1 VQNSGYQPIE
11 RQKTANII
19 IHKIWNMILSG
30 ELKPGDRLPPEREL
44 MTIFNVSKAS
54 LREALQTLESYGHI
68 KKKRGVDGGSVILP
82 LLPDNGISL
91 ILNYLKQQKYTKE
104 DLIEARLLIEP
115 LIVELAARK
124 IDEKGRQRL
133 REAMAAH
140 EKDYQVK
147 GTSRLGWES
156 NLVYSELTGNP
167 ILTVIEELLIRILL
181 DLEFSLGMDDIEC
194 PERFKAYN
202 HQSYTGHKRIIQEL
216 IDGNPEKSKA
226 AAFEHK
232 KRWGELLMDIAEEEK
247 PE

>member
-1 VQNSGYQPIE
+1 MEHDSF
-11 RQKTANII
+11 
-19 IHKIWNMILSG
+19 G

-124 IDEKGRQRL
+124 IDEKGSSGYG
-133 REAMAAH
+133 AMAAH
-140 EKDYQVK
+140 EEDYQVK

-156 NLVYSELTGNP
+156 NLVYPN
-167 ILTVIEELLIRILL
+167 
-181 DLEFSLGMDDIEC
+181 
-194 PERFKAYN
+194 
-202 HQSYTGHKRIIQEL
+202 
-216 IDGNPEKSKA
+216 
-226 AAFEHK
+226 
-232 KRWGELLMDIAEEEK
+232 
-247 PE
+247 